1 MRIDNPTFVGE
12 LGSFSGTFTGSYQGT
27 GSQLI
32 DLAFNNISGSP
43 TLVSSSLQISEITGS
58 SFISGSVNK
67 NILTLDQGDGTQL
80 SFTIDTGSA
89 GGSGAGFPF
98 RGNAV
103 ITGSLTVS
111 GSSSIISGSFK
122 GDGSQLTGVTPDTY
136 QNIVVTVSGGKF
148 RFDGVTAPKITLVQ
162 GITYR
167 FDTSD
172 ASCVNDPLGFRTRN
186 NTSYTTGVTTAGTA
200 GQAGSYTQI
209 FVKFG
214 TPSQLRYYSTVN
226 GNSFGNLISVVDS
239 FAPIFEEDTTITGS
253 LFLTRELGINTTT
266 PEGQLHIVSNT
277 EDVTIILEADT
288 DNNDEND
295 TPTIRF
301 KQDGGLTLGDIG
313 LNGNANPYVDSLNDT
328 LFLGTPTS
336 HSLQFYTNDNAA
348 LTITEG
354 GNIGIGTIT
363 ASSKL
368 QVVGTVTATAF
379 VGDGSGL
386 TGVSGGGS
394 GTPSTNGALI
404 AAYTSSFTN
413 ISSQA
418 FDHNLNS
425 RQVLVSVY
433 DTNYNEIVPETVTL
447 TSVNRTTIDFGTTVS
462 GHIVIAKAGEPKNT
476 FKTDISGS
484 STYTINHTLQEDY
497 PVVQVYESGSRVQ
510 VIPSGITSINSG
522 SLKIDFDMDFHG
534 HVIIKK

>member
-12 LGSFSGTFTGSYQGT
+12 LGSFSGTFTGSFDGT
-27 GSQLI
+27 GSQLV
-32 DLAFNNISGSP
+32 DLAFTNISGSP
-43 TLVSSSLQISEITGS
+43 SLVSSSIQISDITGS
-58 SFISGSVNK
+58 SFISGSTNK
-67 NILTLDQGDGTQL
+67 NTLLLNKGDGTNL

-111 GSSSIISGSFK
+111 GSNISGSFA
-122 GDGSQLTGVTPDTY
+122 GDGSGLTGITPDTF
-136 QNIVVTVSGGKF
+136 QTIIVTQSGGKYK
-148 RFDGVTAPKITLVQ
+148 FDGVTAPQITLVQ

-186 NTSYTTGVTTAGTA
+186 NTAFTTGVTTAGTA
-200 GQAGSYTQI
+200 GQAGSFTQI

-214 TPSQLRYYSTVN
+214 IPSQLRYYSTLN
-226 GNSFGNLISVVDS
+226 GNSFGNLISIVDT
-239 FAPIFEEDTTITGS
+239 FVPIFESSVTVTGS
-253 LFLTRELGINTTT
+253 LFLTNELGINTTT
-266 PEGQLHIVSNT
+266 PEGQIHIVSNT
-277 EDVTIILEADT
+277 EDVNIILEADT

-295 TPTIRF
+295 NPLIRF
-301 KQDGGLTLGDIG
+301 KQDGGNTIADIG
-313 LNGNANPYVDSLNDT
+313 LNGTSSPFDQSINDT
-328 LFLGTPTS
+328 FYVGTATS
-336 HSLQFYTNDNAA
+336 HSLQFFTNDTARVSILA
-348 LTITEG
+348 DG
-354 GNIGIGTIT
+354 KVGIGTALPT
-363 ASSKL
+363 TEL
-368 QVVGTVTATAF
+368 QVVGSVTATAF

-404 AAYTSSFTN
+404 AAYTSSFTD

-425 RQVLVSVY
+425 RQVLISVY
-433 DTNYNEIVPETVTL
+433 DTSYNEIVPETVTL

-476 FKTDISGS
+476 FKTDINGS
-484 STYTINHTLQEDY
+484 NTYTINHTLQEDY
-497 PVVQVYESGSRVQ
+497 PLVQVYESGSRVQ

-522 SLKIDFDMDFHG
+522 SLKIDFDMNFDG